1 MVEQELEEGLRSVA
15 APVRSADGR
24 VIAALGMSA
33 SAASADEET
42 MRERFAPMLVRA
54 AAQISERLGADFS
67 PCRHPERSAGDE
79 TMTIRED
86 S

>member
-1 MVEQELEEGLRSVA
+1 V
-15 APVRSADGR
+15 
-24 VIAALGMSA
+24 
-33 SAASADEET
+33 ASADEET

-54 AAQISERLGADFS
+54 AAAISERLGADFS
-67 PCRHPERSAGDE
+67 PCRHPERSGGDE